1 MKKVGIKKLKKERKK
16 ENLTAML
23 KTVKRRKAVD
33 FVNETVT
40 ELEKIE
46 KKIEIE
52 TT

>member
-1 MKKVGIKKLKKERKK
+1 
-16 ENLTAML
+16 ML

-33 FVNETVT
+33 LVNETVT